1 MATARLQRSCS
12 LGIICA
18 NCGSNTVRLDPIS
31 RMNDLKIELLR
42 RSFRIRLLT
51 WIGLVP
57 ILGLPFALIAFI
69 QALFCRRLQRQ
80 CPNPGARYVLFALIA
95 APASIVFSLDVGF
108 LFVRAILQDRF

>member
-1 MATARLQRSCS
+1 MS
-12 LGIICA
+12 
-18 NCGSNTVRLDPIS
+18 
-31 RMNDLKIELLR
+31 DLKIELLR
-42 RSFRIRLLT
+42 RSLRIRLLT

-95 APASIVFSLDVGF
+95 APASIVFSLEIAF
-108 LFVRAILQDRF
+108 LVIRDILRDRF